1 MPLVSKITAK
11 NSSPEKDRAPKGPK
25 KGTSSRA
32 LLILFLEIL
41 ESEPH
46 SEEEDE
52 GEEEEDYWDEEEEE
66 PELPPP
72 KKPARLEKKNSP
84 SPGKKKKKGRL
95 IMNVAYLSYDVVKE
109 VAEQNYGY
117 KLVEDEEIDFDL
129 IWYDLWVGPSVLV
142 RMHSH

>member
-1 MPLVSKITAK
+1 M
-11 NSSPEKDRAPKGPK
+11 
-25 KGTSSRA
+25 
-32 LLILFLEIL
+32 FLEAL
-41 ESEPH
+41 ESEVN

-72 KKPARLEKKNSP
+72 KKPNRLDKKNSV

-129 IWYDLWVGPSVLV
+129 AWYDLWVGPSVLV
-142 RMHSH
+142 RMHSHQRTNHFPGIPRVKK